1 MEGHAKKPH
10 GKGVKVEQ
18 VSASSGEIRNI
29 FSLTPPTIGKVSGKV
44 RKKWMNRVVL
54 LKNLYT

>member
-1 MEGHAKKPH
+1 MEDHAKKPH

-18 VSASSGEIRNI
+18 VSASSDEIRNI
-29 FSLTPPTIGKVSGKV
+29 FSLTPPTIGKVSGEG